1 MRIMGT
7 SFFLGI
13 MATIILG
20 ITLLSIAI
28 YDIAYHRIRHVI
40 KYLFFILMGILLI
53 IFSLLFTVTGG
64 TDILLVLRDIDIYYD
79 KEIAFIFAIF
89 TCWSLFI
96 IMRYYGYV
104 LMPEYSNLNKELKS
118 KISRKTLYLSF
129 CTLIAES
136 IVLWWCWPILAYVI
150 DIILCYL

>member
-28 YDIAYHRIRHVI
+28 YDIACHRIRHVI

-64 TDILLVLRDIDIYYD
+64 TNLLLVLREIDIYYD
-79 KEIAFIFAIF
+79 KEIAFAFAIF

-96 IMRYYGYV
+96 AVRYYGYV
-104 LMPEYSNLNKELKS
+104 LFPEYSNLSKDVKYKMANKT
-118 KISRKTLYLSF
+118 IYYALY
-129 CTLIAES
+129 TVIAG
-136 IVLWWCWPILAYVI
+136 IFMLWWCRAIFLYILN
-150 DIILCYL
+150 II

>member
-28 YDIAYHRIRHVI
+28 YDIACHRIRHVI

-64 TDILLVLRDIDIYYD
+64 TNLLLVLREIDIDYD
-79 KEIAFIFAIF
+79 KEIAFAFAIF

-96 IMRYYGYV
+96 AVRYYGYV
-104 LMPEYSNLNKELKS
+104 LLPEYSNLNKELRF
-118 KISRKTLYLSF
+118 KI
-129 CTLIAES
+129 
-136 IVLWWCWPILAYVI
+136 
-150 DIILCYL
+150 

>member
-28 YDIAYHRIRHVI
+28 YDIACHRIRHVI

-64 TDILLVLRDIDIYYD
+64 TNLLLVLREIDIDYD
-79 KEIAFIFAIF
+79 KEIVFAFAIF
-89 TCWSLFI
+89 TCWLPF
-96 IMRYYGYV
+96 RV
-104 LMPEYSNLNKELKS
+104 RN
-118 KISRKTLYLSF
+118 
-129 CTLIAES
+129 
-136 IVLWWCWPILAYVI
+136 
-150 DIILCYL
+150 